1 MRFYFHNKI
10 YLGALILLLTGCGAT
25 TPTLQVPKPWTRTFG
40 EPQNIEKSST
50 IFLHIEGEEKQLLL
64 NNSLLNEEIYNII
77 GSQLQRRNF
86 SLSDNREN
94 ADYLLKVRFLSKEVQ
109 VMRSELST
117 YQSSSQLNY
126 SGTSTGILAALAVGA
141 QSSSNKLSTKTETS
155 SQTVYR
161 NVVGF
166 VIENAN
172 EEIIWTGESTWESSN
187 VDILSLFPTVSQILL
202 SNLPGYGE
210 VTPRVPAVNP
220 EKEENYYKLY
230 IQGRYFV
237 GPSLPYIINFERSL
251 NEPGSLNQDLKIEGV
266 SDPRISYAVIDL
278 IQTTEYAVP
287 KDPDYDDPLSTR
299 QWNRVILGGRY
310 YIGDDSQPSNIL
322 VELRGSKNG
331 YTIKN
336 AKIASQTE
344 YSSFLQ
350 ELSKWQDTLNE
361 YYNVFE

>member
-1 MRFYFHNKI
+1 MRNYFFNKI
-10 YLGALILLLTGCGAT
+10 VLVALILLLTGCGAT

-40 EPQNIEKSST
+40 DPQNIEKSST
-50 IFLHIEGEEKQLLL
+50 IFLQIEGEENQLLL
-64 NNSLLNEEIYNII
+64 NNSLLNEEIYRII
-77 GSQLQRRNF
+77 ESQLKRRNF
-86 SLSDNREN
+86 SLTEIEEDSDYILN
-94 ADYLLKVRFLSKEVQ
+94 VRFLSKEVQ

-117 YQSSSQLNY
+117 YQSSSQINY

-141 QSSSNKLSTKTETS
+141 QSSSSKLSTKTETS

-166 VIENAN
+166 VIKTLDED
-172 EEIIWTGESTWESSN
+172 IIWTGESTWESSS

-237 GPSLPYIINFERSL
+237 GPSLPYVINFERSL
-251 NEPGSLNQDLKIEGV
+251 SDPNSLSRDIKIEGV
-266 SDPRISYAVIDL
+266 SDPRISYSVIDL

-287 KDPDYDDPLSTR
+287 KNPDYDDPLSTG

-310 YIGDDSQPSNIL
+310 YIGDDRQPSNIL
-322 VELRGSKNG
+322 VELRGNKSG
-331 YTIKN
+331 YTINN
-336 AKIASQTE
+336 AKIASKSE
-344 YSSFLQ
+344 YDIFLQ
-350 ELSKWQDTLNE
+350 DLSKWQNTLYE

>member
-1 MRFYFHNKI
+1 MNNQFYRPFFF
-10 YLGALILLLTGCGAT
+10 GALIFLLTGCGAT

-50 IFLHIEGEEKQLLL
+50 IFLQIEGEEKQLLL
-64 NNSLLNEEIYNII
+64 NNSLLDDEIFNII
-77 GSQLQRRNF
+77 ESQLKRRNF
-86 SLSDNREN
+86 SLTEIEEDSDYILN
-94 ADYLLKVRFLSKEVQ
+94 VRFLSKEVQ

-117 YQSSSQLNY
+117 YQSSSQMNY

-141 QSSSNKLSTKTETS
+141 QSSSSKLSTKTETS

-166 VIENAN
+166 VVKTSDEN
-172 EEIIWTGESTWESSN
+172 IIWTGESTWESSN

-210 VTPRVPAVNP
+210 VIPRVTAVNP

-237 GPSLPYIINFERSL
+237 GPSLPYVINFERSL
-251 NEPGSLNQDLKIEGV
+251 TEPGATTRDLKIEGV

-287 KDPDYDDPLSTR
+287 KEPDYDDPLSTR

-322 VELRGSKNG
+322 VELRGSKSG

-344 YSSFLQ
+344 YGIFLQ
-350 ELSKWQDTLNE
+350 DLSKWQNTLNE